1 MEGPTPGAIPDGV
14 TTTDLIRSE
23 NSRHL
28 PAFSAKCELRFRRQ
42 VFFLCVFSRM
52 KDGMSNQCF
61 EMAVKLA
68 TGTSHGVACTQSE
81 SYFKTIEMLVQLFYI
96 NNLFAFGSEMRT
108 LSNRNADLCSR
119 IRKLQQESHDLQDQI
134 TKMQIK
140 RRETKGHI
148 KEKML
153 ELTELKQM
161 RENKG
166 EVHQHIVDRAESVL
180 EKYQKIATISQNVL
194 RGIILAS
201 RVNWID
207 DPKLRGIAMGLENIP
222 K

>member
-14 TTTDLIRSE
+14 TTTDLIR
-23 NSRHL
+23 
-28 PAFSAKCELRFRRQ
+28 
-42 VFFLCVFSRM
+42 M

-68 TGTSHGVACTQSE
+68 TAKKRLCDAADEVDDIEIHERELEEARIAHCNKTLALNRAEILNAVFEKMTQIDAE
-81 SYFKTIEMLVQLFYI
+81 
-96 NNLFAFGSEMRT
+96 ADEMRT